1 MTALVLAAVLLVP
14 ASWPSTEPA
23 RGVAGMPTALGPLPI
38 TSPGEASGA
47 LARSRPT
54 LSGQATWYCR
64 PHRSACTR
72 GFPSWGHYA
81 AACAPLRRLLGSA
94 WRGRTVSV
102 SRGGL
107 TVRVRLIDHCR
118 SNRRLVDLY
127 GSVFDDF
134 APLSV
139 GVIRVTI
146 RG

>member
-1 MTALVLAAVLLVP
+1 MTLLLVIALLVP
-14 ASWPSTEPA
+14 TAWPSTEPA
-23 RGVAGMPTALGPLPI
+23 RGVAGMPAAGWLLTGSPVTACGN
-38 TSPGEASGA
+38 A
-47 LARSRPT
+47 ARSRPT
-54 LSGQATWYCR
+54 LSGQASWYCR
-64 PHRSACTR
+64 PGVSRCTR
-72 GFPSWGHYA
+72 GFGWRGHYA
-81 AACAPLRRLLGSA
+81 AACAPLRRLLGSG
-94 WRGRTVSV
+94 WRGRTVLV